1 MRCRPTNVEPP
12 EVEARVPTLVWLA
25 RGFLAVAV
33 VFATIVSVAGIADGQ
48 AKLFVLPL
56 AAVAGLC
63 LAVFAATRFDSFVLL
78 LLGLR
83 ASVDSLQFGG
93 GSSATA
99 RGGGAATLGIT
110 PASLLSVLFLLA
122 ALLWLA
128 ARLRT
133 DNAVKLSGMSWALIV
148 FWLAAVASLSGSHHI
163 SAGGAEL
170 LRMLS
175 TVLMFIVLEQ
185 LLTSRTMMKRALVAV
200 FASALIPLS
209 YTLYGLAIGHPATE
223 VKQGFTR
230 VLGTF
235 AQSNGYARYLALI
248 ILFGLAIYPYVKGR
262 LRTGLTAVLVLSGIF
277 LVLTLVIG
285 ALIATAVG
293 IVLLGLLQRRTALVV
308 AFIFLLMATISL
320 APGLSSRIEV
330 LQTQQQIGGQAT
342 GNSLEGRFSYWTEVL
357 PLANS
362 NPVTGIGLDATQ
374 YETDAAKQP
383 HNDFLRA
390 YVETGVI
397 GLLTYVAMLC
407 TLIAT
412 CARAFR
418 RTKRGTTDNAIAAG
432 ALVCVLGFAL
442 ESTAANVITE
452 VSTMWYLLAF
462 VAVASYVGRTAA
474 IPSPSPQAQ
483 QAVVTSRAR

>member
-1 MRCRPTNVEPP
+1 MR
-12 EVEARVPTLVWLA
+12 A
-25 RGFLAVAV
+25 FLAIAV
-33 VFATIVSVAGIADGQ
+33 VVAAIVSVAGIAGGQ
-48 AKLFVLPL
+48 AKWFVLPL

-122 ALLWLA
+122 AFLWLA
-128 ARLRT
+128 ARLRSG
-133 DNAVKLSGMSWALIV
+133 NAVKLSGMSWALIV

-185 LLTSRTMMKRALVAV
+185 LITTRRMMKRTLVAV
-200 FASALIPLS
+200 FASSLIPLS
-209 YTLYGLAIGHPATE
+209 YTLYGLVLGHPATE

-230 VLGTF
+230 ILGTF

-248 ILFGLAIYPYVKGR
+248 ILFGVAIHPYVKGR
-262 LRTGLTAVLVLSGIF
+262 LKTGLTAVLVLSGIF

-285 ALIATAVG
+285 ALIATALG
-293 IVLLGLLQRRTALVV
+293 IVLLGLLQRRTALIV
-308 AFIFLLMATISL
+308 AFIVLLIATISL
-320 APGLSSRIEV
+320 APGLSSRISV
-330 LQTQQQIGGQAT
+330 LQTQQQIGGQTT

-362 NPVTGIGLDATQ
+362 NPVTGIGLDSTQ

-390 YVETGVI
+390 YVETGII

-418 RTKRGTTDNAIAAG
+418 RTKRGTADNAIAAG

-462 VAVASYVGRTAA
+462 VAVASYVGRSAA
-474 IPSPSPQAQ
+474 LPLEPPEHRPS
-483 QAVVTSRAR
+483 VTTSRAT